1 MNEIHRGNRT
11 KFGYGLAWAR
21 NYLKRYGVIEQSAIR
36 MSFHPTDEKQL
47 AMNYKEMV

>member
-21 NYLKRYGVIEQSAIR
+21 NYLKRYGVIEQSAIGIWILTPEGKR
-36 MSFHPTDEKQL
+36 IELS
-47 AMNYKEMV
+47 